1 MGVEEHAPYGDLGL
15 IGMRGTEELA
25 GRIDF
30 YLTRWRS
37 ELHPPGQLSMEDAF
51 QFEPGRFQIQAD
63 CLRFNTGE
71 GKALIQQSVRG
82 YDLYLLTDP
91 FNYGVTYSLRGV
103 EVPMGPD
110 EHFQDLK
117 RVIAACGGKARRI
130 TVIMP
135 MLYEGRQHRRF
146 SRESLDCALSLQ
158 ELSNMGVENFVTFD
172 AHDARVQNA
181 IPLKGFENVHPTYQM
196 LKALFRAYPDF
207 AIDKRSLMIVS
218 PDEGGID
225 RCIYYSSVLGVEL
238 GMFYKRRDYSRV
250 VDGRNPI
257 VKQEFLGDNVAG
269 KDVIVVDD
277 MISSGDSILSVA
289 HILKGLGARR
299 ILMFCSFGLFSE
311 GLEKFDEA
319 YAQGAF
325 DKVFTTNL
333 VYCPA
338 ELRARPWY
346 YMVDMSKY
354 ISYIIETL
362 NHDCSISELLES
374 AGRIEKLLGGRKKG
388 SEQ

>member
-1 MGVEEHAPYGDLGL
+1 MSIEDHVGDLGL
-15 IGMRGTEELA
+15 IGMRGTEELTA
-25 GRIDF
+25 RVDY

-37 ELHPPGQLSMEDAF
+37 EHHTEGQLSMEDAF
-51 QFEPGRFQIQAD
+51 QFEPGQFQIRAD

-82 YDLYLLTDP
+82 FDLYLLTDP
-91 FNYGVTYSLRGV
+91 FNYGVTYPLRGV

-117 RVIAACGGKARRI
+117 RVIAACGGKARRL

-146 SRESLDCALSLQ
+146 SRESLDCALALQ

-196 LKALFRAYPDF
+196 LKALFKAYPDF
-207 AIDKRSLMIVS
+207 IIDKDRLMVVS

-225 RCIYYSSVLGVEL
+225 RSIYYSSVLGVEL

-277 MISSGDSILSVA
+277 MISSGDSILSVSRK
-289 HILKGLGARR
+289 LKELGARR

-311 GLEKFDEA
+311 GFGKFDEA
-319 YAQGAF
+319 YAQGDF

-333 VYCPA
+333 VYCPE

-362 NHDCSISELLES
+362 NHDCSISELLEPS
-374 AGRIEKLLGGRKKG
+374 GRIEKLLEGRKKSG
-388 SEQ
+388 